1 MPAIDTITISSK
13 YQIVLPSAIRGPMGL
28 KPGQR
33 LWAFR
38 FGDRIELVPM
48 RPIRSLRGSLR
59 GIDSRVERDG
69 ERLS

>member
-1 MPAIDTITISSK
+1 MHVSDTITISSK
-13 YQIVLPSAIRGPMGL
+13 FQVVIPSAIRVPLGL

-48 RPIRSLRGSLR
+48 KPIKSMRGSLR
-59 GIDSRVERDG
+59 GIDSQVERDG
-69 ERLS
+69 ERLP

>member
-1 MPAIDTITISSK
+1 MPAADTITISSK
-13 YQIVLPSAIRGPMGL
+13 FQVVIPSAIREPLGL
-28 KPGQR
+28 RPGQR

-69 ERLS
+69 ERLP